1 MSDITWSFGGKVALV
16 SGGASGIGR
25 AAAAAWVAAG
35 ARVAVF
41 DQSPERLDETA
52 AALGREA
59 LATVVGDVSDAGD
72 CERAVA
78 ETLARFG
85 RLDILLNS
93 AGTGAMGRVWDL
105 DPIVWDRVL
114 AVNLRGTFLLTRAA
128 SRWMVEQKRP
138 GRIINIA
145 STNATVPTAGHSP
158 YCASKAGVVALTQVA
173 ALELAPHRVTVN
185 AIAPGPVD
193 TNLTAPLF
201 SMPGAREEFLRH
213 VPLGRMG
220 RAEDIAQA
228 ILFLSSEAAE
238 WVTGQC
244 FYVDG
249 GQSLVALPP
258 YIDLVERLL
267 GAKSSQSR
275 RWLPKSTV
283 LRCMPPS
290 MPSAS
295 PVIEPAAGEARNA
308 ISAATSSGSTS
319 RPAGSSASQRF
330 ITSAGIAR
338 TCSVATRPGR
348 TALAVM
354 PWRTFSAASVRIIP
368 TTPAFVAV

>member
-1 MSDITWSFGGKVALV
+1 MADITWSFAGKVALV

-25 AAAAAWVAAG
+25 AAA
-35 ARVAVF
+35 
-41 DQSPERLDETA
+41 
-52 AALGREA
+52 LGREA
-59 LATVVGDVSDAGD
+59 VATVAGDVSDAGD

-78 ETLARFG
+78 ETVARFG

-93 AGTGAMGRVWDL
+93 AGTGAMGRVWEL
-105 DPIVWDRVL
+105 DPMVWDRVL

-128 SRWMVEQKRP
+128 SRWMVEQRRP

-145 STNATVPTAGHSP
+145 STNATVPTTGHSP
-158 YCASKAGVVALTQVA
+158 YCASKAGVVAFTQVA
-173 ALELAPHRVTVN
+173 ALELAPQRVTVN

-201 SMPGAREEFLRH
+201 AMPGAREEFLRH

-249 GQSLVALPP
+249 GQSMVALPP

-267 GAKSSQSR
+267 GAK
-275 RWLPKSTV
+275 V
-283 LRCMPPS
+283 
-290 MPSAS
+290 
-295 PVIEPAAGEARNA
+295 
-308 ISAATSSGSTS
+308 
-319 RPAGSSASQRF
+319 
-330 ITSAGIAR
+330 
-338 TCSVATRPGR
+338 
-348 TALAVM
+348 
-354 PWRTFSAASVRIIP
+354 
-368 TTPAFVAV
+368 

>member
-1 MSDITWSFGGKVALV
+1 MSDITWSFAGKVALV

-41 DQSPERLDETA
+41 DQSPERLEETA

-59 LATVVGDVSDAGD
+59 LATVAGDVSDAGD

-78 ETLARFG
+78 ETVARFG

-105 DPIVWDRVL
+105 DPMVWDRVL

-158 YCASKAGVVALTQVA
+158 YCASKAGVVAFTQVA
-173 ALELAPHRVTVN
+173 ALELAPQRVTVN

-267 GAKSSQSR
+267 GAK
-275 RWLPKSTV
+275 L
-283 LRCMPPS
+283 
-290 MPSAS
+290 
-295 PVIEPAAGEARNA
+295 
-308 ISAATSSGSTS
+308 
-319 RPAGSSASQRF
+319 
-330 ITSAGIAR
+330 
-338 TCSVATRPGR
+338 
-348 TALAVM
+348 
-354 PWRTFSAASVRIIP
+354 
-368 TTPAFVAV
+368 

>member
-1 MSDITWSFGGKVALV
+1 MADITWSFAGKVALA

-25 AAAAAWVAAG
+25 AAAAAWIAAG
-35 ARVAVF
+35 ARVGLF
-41 DQSPERLDETA
+41 DQSAERLEETA
-52 AALGREA
+52 GALGREA
-59 LATVVGDVSDAGD
+59 LATVAGDVSDEGD

-105 DPIVWDRVL
+105 EPLVWDRVL

-145 STNATVPTAGHSP
+145 STNATVPSAGHSP

-220 RAEDIAQA
+220 RAEDIAHA

-249 GQSLVALPP
+249 GQSMVALPP

-267 GAKSSQSR
+267 GGK
-275 RWLPKSTV
+275 L
-283 LRCMPPS
+283 
-290 MPSAS
+290 
-295 PVIEPAAGEARNA
+295 
-308 ISAATSSGSTS
+308 
-319 RPAGSSASQRF
+319 
-330 ITSAGIAR
+330 
-338 TCSVATRPGR
+338 
-348 TALAVM
+348 
-354 PWRTFSAASVRIIP
+354 
-368 TTPAFVAV
+368 

>member
-1 MSDITWSFGGKVALV
+1 MSDITWSFAGKVALV

-25 AAAAAWVAAG
+25 AAAAAWVAGG

-41 DQSPERLDETA
+41 DQSAERLQETA

-59 LATVVGDVSDAGD
+59 LATVAGDVSDAED

-85 RLDILLNS
+85 RVDILLNS
-93 AGTGAMGRVWDL
+93 AGTGAMGRVWNL
-105 DPIVWDRVL
+105 DPMVWDRVL

-128 SRWMVEQKRP
+128 SRWMVEQQRP

-145 STNATVPTAGHSP
+145 F
-158 YCASKAGVVALTQVA
+158 TQVA
-173 ALELAPHRVTVN
+173 ALELAPQRVTVN

-201 SMPGAREEFLRH
+201 AMPGAREEFLRH

-267 GAKSSQSR
+267 GGK
-275 RWLPKSTV
+275 L
-283 LRCMPPS
+283 
-290 MPSAS
+290 
-295 PVIEPAAGEARNA
+295 
-308 ISAATSSGSTS
+308 
-319 RPAGSSASQRF
+319 
-330 ITSAGIAR
+330 
-338 TCSVATRPGR
+338 
-348 TALAVM
+348 
-354 PWRTFSAASVRIIP
+354 
-368 TTPAFVAV
+368 

>member
-1 MSDITWSFGGKVALV
+1 MPDVTWDFTDRVALA

-25 AAAAAWVAAG
+25 AAATAWLAAG
-35 ARVAVF
+35 ARVAIL
-41 DQSPERLDETA
+41 DQSAERLEETA
-52 AALGREA
+52 AALGGER
-59 LATVVGDVSDAGD
+59 LLTVCGDVTEVTD
-72 CERAVA
+72 CERAVD
-78 ETLARFG
+78 ETLRCFG
-85 RLDILLNS
+85 RLDVLLNA
-93 AGTGAMGRVWDL
+93 AGIGGIGRVWEL
-105 DPIVWDRVL
+105 DPLVWDRVL

-128 SRWMVEQKRP
+128 TRWMVEQRRP
-138 GRIINIA
+138 GRIVNIA
-145 STNATVPTAGHSP
+145 STNASVPTAGHSP

-220 RAEDIAQA
+220 RADDIAQA

-249 GQSLVALPP
+249 GQSMVALPP

-267 GAKSSQSR
+267 GGK
-275 RWLPKSTV
+275 L
-283 LRCMPPS
+283 
-290 MPSAS
+290 
-295 PVIEPAAGEARNA
+295 
-308 ISAATSSGSTS
+308 
-319 RPAGSSASQRF
+319 
-330 ITSAGIAR
+330 
-338 TCSVATRPGR
+338 
-348 TALAVM
+348 
-354 PWRTFSAASVRIIP
+354 
-368 TTPAFVAV
+368 

>member
-1 MSDITWSFGGKVALV
+1 MADITWSFAGKVALV

-41 DQSPERLDETA
+41 DQSAERLEETA

-59 LATVVGDVSDAGD
+59 VASMAGAVSDAGD

-78 ETLARFG
+78 
-85 RLDILLNS
+85 
-93 AGTGAMGRVWDL
+93 
-105 DPIVWDRVL
+105 
-114 AVNLRGTFLLTRAA
+114 
-128 SRWMVEQKRP
+128 
-138 GRIINIA
+138 
-145 STNATVPTAGHSP
+145 ATVARLG
-158 YCASKAGVVALTQVA
+158 GVVALTQVA
-173 ALELAPHRVTVN
+173 ALELATHRVTVN

-201 SMPGAREEFLRH
+201 AMPGAREEFLRH

-249 GQSLVALPP
+249 GQSMVALPP

-267 GAKSSQSR
+267 GAK
-275 RWLPKSTV
+275 L
-283 LRCMPPS
+283 
-290 MPSAS
+290 
-295 PVIEPAAGEARNA
+295 
-308 ISAATSSGSTS
+308 
-319 RPAGSSASQRF
+319 
-330 ITSAGIAR
+330 
-338 TCSVATRPGR
+338 
-348 TALAVM
+348 
-354 PWRTFSAASVRIIP
+354 
-368 TTPAFVAV
+368 